1 MIAIF
6 AGNGEFPKEIIKS
19 LIIQKRSYIIINLSN
34 YSYQNSH
41 RVNLGRFGEIIKI
54 LKKNKVKEAIFA
66 GKIYRPNF
74 GSLRFDM
81 TSLRFI
87 PKLKG
92 AFKKGDGGLLDFASK
107 VLKSYNINVVA
118 SHKYCKNL
126 LLENLATK
134 QKPST
139 IDFEDLKKSCSIL
152 KSLSKFDNA
161 QAIIVDNGHVLS
173 IEAAEGTDL
182 MLKRTANLKKKFGN
196 KRSGVLVKMPKK
208 GQSLNYDL
216 PTIGIQTIKLCI
228 NANLKGIFLKKNKN
242 IFLNKEKGILLA
254 NKNNFFIS
262 AV

>member
-6 AGNGEFPKEIIKS
+6 AGNGELPKEIIKS
-19 LIIQKRSYIIINLSN
+19 LIIQKKSYIIINLSN
-34 YSYQNSH
+34 NNYQNSH

-54 LKKNKVKEAIFA
+54 LKKNKIKEAIFA

-74 GSLRFDM
+74 ASLSFDM

-134 QKPST
+134 QKPSN
-139 IDFEDLKKSCSIL
+139 IDLEDLKKSCSIL

-161 QAIIVDNGHVLS
+161 QAIIVDNGHILS

-182 MLKRTANLKKKFGN
+182 MLKRTSYLKKKFGN
-196 KRSGVLVKMPKK
+196 KKSGVLVKMPKK

-216 PTIGIQTIKLCI
+216 PTIGIKTIKLCI

-242 IFLNKEKGILLA
+242 IFLNKEKAIILA

-262 AV
+262 AI

>member
-6 AGNGEFPKEIIKS
+6 AGNGDFPKEIIKS
-19 LIIQKRSYIIINLSN
+19 LIIQKKSYIIINLSN
-34 YSYQNSH
+34 NNYQNSH

-66 GKIYRPNF
+66 GKVYRPNF
-74 GSLRFDM
+74 VSLRFDM

-118 SHKYCKNL
+118 SHKYTKNL
-126 LLENLATK
+126 LLENLVTK

-182 MLKRTANLKKKFGN
+182 MLKRTAYLKKKFGN
-196 KRSGVLVKMPKK
+196 KKSGVLVKMPKK

-216 PTIGIQTIKLCI
+216 PTIGIKTIKLCI

-242 IFLNKEKGILLA
+242 IFLNKEKAIILA

-262 AV
+262 AI

>member
-1 MIAIF
+1 MIAVF
-6 AGNGEFPKEIIKS
+6 AGNGDFPKEIIKS
-19 LIIQKRSYIIINLSN
+19 LIIKNRSYIVINLSKN
-34 YSYQNSH
+34 NYQNSYK
-41 RVNLGRFGEIIKI
+41 VNLGRFGEIIKI
-54 LKKNKVKEAIFA
+54 LKRNKVKEAIFA
-66 GKIYRPNF
+66 GKIYRPSF
-74 GSLRFDM
+74 TSLRFDM

-87 PKLKG
+87 PKLK
-92 AFKKGDGGLLDFASK
+92 AALKKGDGGLLDFASK

-126 LLENLATK
+126 LLENLVTK

-139 IDFEDLKKSCSIL
+139 IDFEDLKKSCAIL

-182 MLKRTANLKKKFGN
+182 MLKRTAYLKKKFGN
-196 KRSGVLVKMPKK
+196 KKSGVLVKMPKK

-216 PTIGIQTIKLCI
+216 PTIGIKTIQLCI

-242 IFLNKEKGILLA
+242 IFLNKEKAINLA